1 MQLLNDEPD
10 KAYYGLEVVEKA
22 NQSQAIECKII
33 EKMIR
38 KKILLFF

>member
-22 NQSQAIECKII
+22 NQAQAVECRKIA
-33 EKMIR
+33 K
-38 KKILLFF
+38 